1 MTKRQETGMAV
12 IVGVV
17 LMLIILLT
25 SCATK
30 KQVTEYVTIH
40 DTTVVFRTDTLKDVR
55 IVTHRDTVTQK
66 EVHTI
71 TLNNVGD
78 TLKEIHHY
86 HDSERTIIVD
96 STNRFRAIVDSLR
109 AVIQQQQNKVVVKE
123 KPVISWWEYGIFACL
138 IFFILAFLWKLK

>member
-1 MTKRQETGMAV
+1 MAL
-12 IVGVV
+12 IVLVV
-17 LMLIILLT
+17 LMAILLFT

-30 KQVTEYVTIH
+30 QITEYVTIH
-40 DTTVVFRTDTLKDVR
+40 DTLIVNHTDTLKDVR
-55 IVTHRDTVTQK
+55 VVMHRDTVTQK

-96 STNRFRAIVDSLR
+96 STDRYKAVVDSLK
-109 AVIQQQQNKVVVKE
+109 AVIQEQKDKMTVKT
-123 KPVISWWEYGIFACL
+123 KPVISWWEYL
-138 IFFILAFLWKLK
+138 IFGGLLFFVLSIIWRMK